1 MQSQRYVEPFL
12 GGGAGLLHLLGAE
25 PFLRWAGGKRR
36 LLPVILDKLQLPAG
50 PLSISGA
57 DDNPN
62 LINAYIG
69 IRDDVEA
76 VIADLK
82 AWPRSRD
89 DYNRIRDLVQR
100 SAAWAIWL
108 NLMAFNGLW
117 RCNSK
122 GQYNVPPDPK
132 RLATLDLDD
141 VATKLRSVA
150 TKLQGVRLDCAHFE
164 TTLAQCG
171 VGDYVYCDPPYLPD
185 ITSKFAG
192 YTARTES
199 PLTTH
204 LRLAA
209 AVAAAAHRGA
219 RVVVSNSVAAGPLYA
234 GGLFAGLRVEVSGVQ
249 DRTSVG
255 AKSGRGV
262 RDELLIVVT
271 RE

>member
-1 MQSQRYVEPFL
+1 MTTSRYVEPFL
-12 GGGAGLLHLLGAE
+12 GGGAVLLHLLGAE
-25 PFLRWAGGKRR
+25 PFMRWAGGKRR

-50 PLSISGA
+50 PLVVQGA
-57 DDNPN
+57 DDNLN

-82 AWPRSRD
+82 QWPRSRD
-89 DYNRIRDLVQR
+89 DYNRVRDLTQR
-100 SAAWAIWL
+100 PAAWAIWL
-108 NLMAFNGLW
+108 VTFSFNGLY
-117 RCNSK
+117 RVARK
-122 GQYNVPPDPK
+122 GNFNVPPDPK

-141 VATKLRSVA
+141 VATKLRSVSA
-150 TKLQGVRLDCAHFE
+150 KLQGIRIDCAHFE

-171 VGDYVYCDPPYLPD
+171 EGDVVYCDPPYLPD

-204 LRLAA
+204 RRLAA
-209 AVAAAAHRGA
+209 AVATAAHRGA

-234 GGLFAGLRVEVSGVQ
+234 GELFAGLRVEVSEVQ

-262 RDELLIVVT
+262 RNELLIMVT

>member
-1 MQSQRYVEPFL
+1 VQPQRYVEPFL
-12 GGGAGLLHLLGAE
+12 GGGAVLLHLLGTE

-36 LLPVILDKLQLPAG
+36 LLPQILDKLQLPSE
-50 PLSISGA
+50 PLSIRGA

-62 LINAYIG
+62 LISAYIG

-89 DYNRIRDLVQR
+89 DYNRVRDWTQR
-100 SAAWAIWL
+100 PAAWAIWL
-108 NLMAFNGLW
+108 NLLAFNGLW

-132 RLATLDLDD
+132 RLAMLDLDD
-141 VATKLRSVA
+141 IATKLRSVSA
-150 TKLQGVRLDCAHFE
+150 KLQGIRIDCAHFE

-171 VGDYVYCDPPYLPD
+171 AGDFVYADPPYLPD

-199 PLTTH
+199 LLTTH
-204 LRLAA
+204 RRLAA
-209 AVAAAAHRGA
+209 AVAAAVHSGA

-234 GGLFAGLRVEVSGVQ
+234 GELFAGLRVEGSEVQ

-262 RDELLIVVT
+262 RTELLIVVT
-271 RE
+271 RA

>member
-1 MQSQRYVEPFL
+1 MTTSRYVESFL
-12 GGGAGLLHLLGAE
+12 GGGAVLLHLLGAE
-25 PFLRWAGGKRR
+25 PFMRWAGGKRR
-36 LLPVILDKLQLPAG
+36 LLPAILDKLQLP
-50 PLSISGA
+50 SSVTVQGA

-69 IRDDVEA
+69 IRDDAEA

-82 AWPRSRD
+82 QWPRSRD

-100 SAAWAIWL
+100 PAAWAIWL

-117 RCNSK
+117 RCNQK

-141 VATKLRSVA
+141 VATKLRNVSA
-150 TKLQGVRLDCAHFE
+150 KLQGIRIDCAHFE

-171 VGDYVYCDPPYLPD
+171 AGTTAYCDPPYLPD

-204 LRLAA
+204 RRLAA

-219 RVVVSNSVAAGPLYA
+219 RVVVSNSVAAGPLYS
-234 GGLFAGLRVEVSGVQ
+234 GELFAGLRVEVCEVQ

-255 AKSGRGV
+255 AKAGRGV
-262 RDELLIVVT
+262 RTELLIVVT

>member
-1 MQSQRYVEPFL
+1 VTTSRYVEPFL
-12 GGGAGLLHLLGAE
+12 GGGAVLLHLLGAE
-25 PFLRWAGGKRR
+25 PFMRWAGGKRR
-36 LLPVILDKLQLPAG
+36 LLPVILDKLQLP
-50 PLSISGA
+50 SSVTVQGA

-82 AWPRSRD
+82 QWPRSRD
-89 DYNRIRDLVQR
+89 DYNRIRDLTQR
-100 SAAWAIWL
+100 PAAWAIWL
-108 NLMAFNGLW
+108 VTFSFNGLY
-117 RCNSK
+117 RVARK
-122 GQYNVPPDPK
+122 GNFNVPPDPK

-141 VATKLRSVA
+141 VATKLRSVSA
-150 TKLQGVRLDCAHFE
+150 KLQGIRIDCAHFE

-171 VGDYVYCDPPYLPD
+171 EGDVVYCDPPYLPD

-204 LRLAA
+204 RRLAA

-219 RVVVSNSVAAGPLYA
+219 RVVVSNSVAAGPLYSGA
-234 GGLFAGLRVEVSGVQ
+234 LFAGLRVEVSEVQ

-255 AKSGRGV
+255 AKAGRGV
-262 RDELLIVVT
+262 RTELLIVVT